1 MFKRLFHLRS
11 WRWGMHTMFVVTLA
25 LLLMGATDSGTRFND
40 LGHKL
45 MCTCGC
51 GQVLM
56 ECNHVGCQSSDHMR
70 AELLAAMQKGGSDD
84 QILQTFVEKYGP
96 VVLAAPT
103 KTGFNRIAWIMP
115 YLTLAL
121 GLVVTA
127 VVVRAWK
134 TRSKAA
140 PVVNAATVAAPEL
153 DALRRRVHEETEI

>member
-1 MFKRLFHLRS
+1 MLKRLRHLRS
-11 WRWGMHTMFVVTLA
+11 WRWGMQTTFIATLA
-25 LLLMGATDSGTRFND
+25 LLLMGATDSGTRFNT

-56 ECNHVGCQSSDHMR
+56 ECNHVGCQSSDRMR
-70 AELLAAMQKGGSDD
+70 GELMSAMQKGGSDD

-103 KTGFNRIAWIMP
+103 KTGFNRVAWIMP

-121 GLVVTA
+121 GLLLTA
-127 VVVRAWK
+127 VLVRAWK

-140 PVVNAATVAAPEL
+140 PVVTAQNVTAPEL
-153 DALRRRVHEETEI
+153 DAMRRRVHEETEI